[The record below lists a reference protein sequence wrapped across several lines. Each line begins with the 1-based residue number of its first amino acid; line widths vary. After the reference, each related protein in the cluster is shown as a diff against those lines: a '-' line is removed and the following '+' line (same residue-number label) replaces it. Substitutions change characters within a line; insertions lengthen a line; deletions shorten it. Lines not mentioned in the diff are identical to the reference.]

1 MHSSIPLRETP
12 SPACGP
18 AVHCCIRASCG
29 AGTWQLH
36 ELRRVDELSR
46 SLPDQEPGQARV
58 PARKRPCAVSPRRNV
73 AGPPD
78 RTDASGLPFSAF
90 LAIPH
95 VPVLVEVASLE
106 RTFLESVEWSECH
119 QAQPPVW
126 TGRRAV
132 AEAQAAAGDALLL
145 NFSETEL
152 WPRRFVFPTS
162 GNATVA
168 TEYVTRYM
176 VDSLQNTASSR
187 SDGNCVE
194 VSRGEWSGPESSFEM
209 EWVQQRSVAHGSMI
223 AHWETH
229 VQQRFAIRRLQ
240 AHLATAQSRRGAL
253 LPRASCGLLRCTHT
267 GAWRHCGRGDL
278 SHHIQR

>member
-1 MHSSIPLRETP
+1 MNYLLVFQTECLDKLVCLLGR
-12 SPACGP
+12 
-18 AVHCCIRASCG
+18 
-29 AGTWQLH
+29 
-36 ELRRVDELSR
+36 D
-46 SLPDQEPGQARV
+46 RV
-58 PARKRPCAVSPRRNV
+58 PFLARRNV

-78 RTDASGLPFSAF
+78 RTDASGLPFSVF

-126 TGRRAV
+126 TAAGQRAV
-132 AEAQAAAGDALLL
+132 AEAQAAAGDALPLD
-145 NFSETEL
+145 FSETEL

-162 GNATVA
+162 GNATLA

-176 VDSLQNTASSR
+176 AGSLQNTASSR

-194 VSRGEWSGPESSFEM
+194 VSRGEWSGPESSFDM

-229 VQQRFAIRRLQ
+229 VQQMHGNLTQRS
-240 AHLATAQSRRGAL
+240 ATNWDHYMDYQ
-253 LPRASCGLLRCTHT
+253 PGLLFEDCK
-267 GAWRHCGRGDL
+267 L
-278 SHHIQR
+278 